1 MHGGALEIIL
11 IVSLRMQLIRLLSHL
26 IPLVFIISI
35 VFLSSMTDEG
45 REGVRERAKSSVN
58 MFSSQKFDSGWIHA
72 TDSLFPK

>member
-1 MHGGALEIIL
+1 
-11 IVSLRMQLIRLLSHL
+11 
-26 IPLVFIISI
+26 
-35 VFLSSMTDEG
+35 MTDEG